1 MKRIIAL
8 FLVGFLVISM
18 YTSASAIQQE
28 KSLTYSEAGKQ
39 MLDYL
44 QTDNHKLLIS
54 RKNYCYMTFV
64 QDFNSNTFSLY
75 LLEMVDKLIDTG
87 KKPDKEKYI
96 EVLTNIIAIYDL
108 DNAEY
113 ISEQKKNSNLKNLRD
128 YGMDV
133 AEMGRNAVTVM
144 AGSNSSISEMENAI
158 SIAVDGLGTLT
169 DNVDNWIEALSNL
182 ETVIQNYSEHEE
194 FLQVIENNST
204 GELKEAAN
212 ILRKGMREAIK
223 IKLDTYKNVSE
234 ENFKNYKN
242 FFFSNVFLDTI
253 KQMPEYKTDA
263 ALRYLVDIGDGIQT
277 KVATL
282 EGAWNLGTAIGT
294 LVGDVAVGGENLLDR
309 VLEMMAIYD
318 ISVILQEKVIDINT
332 EFLKNIGE
340 SNEEGLVNDYVVLS
354 QYLIGCR
361 IRGEYCIYS
370 IVAEDAGLLSW
381 FNKKSRDEAKAWY
394 EDKVGKIGAIK
405 ENLEKIFYQFSEK
418 VKQSEDNV
426 ILEGAFYEYSN
437 GEYLSD
443 FSIDVLEGKKNAEL
457 MFWHNYGDSSS
468 DEDFFF
474 EWKDGKW
481 KYEIEGNRSKKKFL
495 LRFTP
500 HDNRMLI
507 QVTCLDGVYYSWE
520 NGKKNDEWSNAEY
533 NKLR

>member
-28 KSLTYSEAGKQ
+28 KSPSHSEIGKQ

-44 QTDNHKLLIS
+44 QTDNEKLLIS

-64 QDFNSNTFSLY
+64 QDFDSNAFSLY
-75 LLEMVDKLIDTG
+75 LLEMVDKLIATG

-108 DNAEY
+108 DNADY
-113 ISEQKKNSNLKNLRD
+113 ISEQKKNTNLKNLRD
-128 YGMDV
+128 YAMDV
-133 AEMGRNAVTVM
+133 AEMGKNAVTVM
-144 AGSNSSISEMENAI
+144 IGSNSSISEMENAI

-182 ETVIQNYSEHEE
+182 ETVVQNYSQHED

-212 ILRKGMREAIK
+212 ILRKGMKEALK

-234 ENFKNYKN
+234 QNFKNYEN
-242 FFFSNVFLDTI
+242 FFFSNVFLSTI
-253 KQMPEYKTDA
+253 KQMPQYKTDA
-263 ALRYLVDIGDGIQT
+263 ALKCLVDIGDGIQT

-282 EGAWNLGTAIGT
+282 EGAWNLGKAIGT
-294 LVGDVAVGGENLLDR
+294 IVGDVAVGGENLLDR
-309 VLEMMAIYD
+309 VIEMMAIYD
-318 ISVILQEKVIDINT
+318 ISVILQEKVIGLSTKLLQN
-332 EFLKNIGE
+332 LGE
-340 SNEEGLVNDYVVLS
+340 NNEDSLVDDYVALS

-361 IRGEYCIYS
+361 ICGEYCMYS

-381 FNKKSRDEAKAWY
+381 FNKKSREEAEIWY
-394 EDKVGKIGAIK
+394 EDKVKKIGAIK
-405 ENLEKIFYQFSEK
+405 ESLEKILNQYPKEI
-418 VKQSEDNV
+418 KQSNDNV
-426 ILEGAFYEYSN
+426 VLVGNFYEYSN

-443 FSIDVLEGKKNAEL
+443 FSIDVLEGKKVAEL
-457 MFWHNYGDSSS
+457 MFWHNYGNSSS

-474 EWKDGKW
+474 EWENGKW
-481 KYEIEGNRSKKKFL
+481 EYEIKGNRSRKKFL
-495 LRFTP
+495 LSFTP
-500 HDNRMLI
+500 NNNGMLI
-507 QVTCLDGVYYSWE
+507 QVTCLEGTYYSWE
-520 NGKKNDEWSNAEY
+520 NGKKNVEWSNAVY
-533 NKLR
+533 NKLK